1 MRSKLSIVFLVL
13 SLAVN
18 AGVLASV
25 GHHYYFRSGTA
36 PTEPCPISPGDS
48 HLYQSL
54 GLSDLQLSKME
65 PLAKSFHDRLDE
77 LGAAMEGRKGLLI
90 DLLQKDSDPVTIEKL
105 RNEMADI
112 QDEQLGYFFRF
123 PENKRAYIR
132 MDIQQAMA
140 VLHAVGQIAREN
152 KQGDLAGRAEETLDL
167 YYNLYV
173 GESYN
178 P

>member
-112 QDEQLGYFFRF
+112 QDEIQN
-123 PENKRAYIR
+123 EVIVHITETKRIL
-132 MDIQQAMA
+132 DPQQQQRLFDLMRQSMVRKSS
-140 VLHAVGQIAREN
+140 VLSHGGN
-152 KQGDLAGRAEETLDL
+152 
-167 YYNLYV
+167 
-173 GESYN
+173 
-178 P
+178 